1 MHQSAHDTDT
11 CFLNRDISVRRVV
24 PEDQKTLRTWRN
36 AHSERFFYREKITPA
51 QQRQWFTHY
60 LTRDEDHLF
69 MVLVKALPTGCIGI
83 RLLDDH
89 WDLYNVIRGV
99 HRLHSRGCMGTALHH
114 VIEFAI
120 QRKAMP
126 VQLKVLAN
134 NPACD
139 WYKDNQFSVIKTEKD
154 YIVMQYQTPSSAS
167 PNLIPHS

>member
-24 PEDQKTLRTWRN
+24 PEDQETLRTWRN
-36 AHSERFFYREKITPA
+36 AHSQRFFYREKITPA

-114 VIEFAI
+114 VIEFAL
-120 QRKAMP
+120 QRKAIP

-134 NPACD
+134 NLRTTG
-139 WYKDNQFSVIKTEKD
+139 IKIINFPLSKLRKTTLSCS
-154 YIVMQYQTPSSAS
+154 IRLFHRHLQTS
-167 PNLIPHS
+167 

>member
-1 MHQSAHDTDT
+1 MYFSKPSYSLREA
-11 CFLNRDISVRRVV
+11 V
-24 PEDQKTLRTWRN
+24 EDDQETLLAWKN
-36 AHSERFFYREKITPA
+36 AHSHRFFHHEKISPA
-51 QQRQWFTHY
+51 QQRRWFNNF
-60 LTRDEDHLF
+60 LTRAEDHLF
-69 MVLVKALPTGCIGI
+69 MVLIETLPIGCIGI

>member
-24 PEDQKTLRTWRN
+24 PEDQETLRTWRN

-60 LTRDEDHLF
+60 LTRDEDHLL

-114 VIEFAI
+114 VIEFAL
-120 QRKAMP
+120 QRKAIP
-126 VQLKVLAN
+126 VQLKVLTN

-139 WYKDNQFSVIKTEKD
+139 WYKDNRFSVIKTEKD
-154 YIVMQYQTPSSAS
+154 HIIMQYQTLSSAS

>member
-24 PEDQKTLRTWRN
+24 PEDQETLRTWRN
-36 AHSERFFYREKITPA
+36 AHSQRFFYREKITPA

-114 VIEFAI
+114 VIEFAL
-120 QRKAMP
+120 QRKAIP
-126 VQLKVLAN
+126 VQLKVLAKN
-134 NPACD
+134 LRTTG
-139 WYKDNQFSVIKTEKD
+139 IKIIDFPLSKLRKTTLSCS
-154 YIVMQYQTPSSAS
+154 IRLFHRHLQTS
-167 PNLIPHS
+167 